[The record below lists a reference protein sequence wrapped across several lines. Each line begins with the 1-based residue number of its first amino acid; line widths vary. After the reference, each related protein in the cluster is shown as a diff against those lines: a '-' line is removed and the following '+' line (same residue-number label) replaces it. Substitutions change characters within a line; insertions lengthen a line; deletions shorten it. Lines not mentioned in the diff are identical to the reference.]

1 MPSRTAPTGLS
12 LLTLAVLSF
21 PPAVAGHTPG
31 PGPAGAWTLD
41 PVRSHVGFT
50 VTKLGFSDVHGEF
63 RDFRGDV
70 RYDPLRP
77 ENSSIRWR
85 VGVASVK
92 TDAADRDS
100 SLQAPEYF
108 DAARFPHL
116 TFESR
121 RVRSLDGGRL
131 EVAGDITIRGQTRPL
146 SIIAAPIA
154 GGGGFDTRFE
164 INRYDFGVA
173 GGRVMGRLIGRT
185 VRVHLIARAE
195 EGTR

>member
-1 MPSRTAPTGLS
+1 MPSITALTVLS
-12 LLTLAVLSF
+12 LLTCAALSF
-21 PPAVAGHTPG
+21 PAAVAGPATG

-41 PVRSHVGFT
+41 PVRSHVGFS
-50 VTKLGFSDVHGEF
+50 VTKFGYSDVHGEF
-63 RDFRGDV
+63 RDFSGDV

-92 TDAADRDS
+92 TDEPGRDR

-108 DAARFPHL
+108 DTARFPSL

-131 EVAGDITIRGQTRPL
+131 EVTGDITIRGQTRPL
-146 SIIAAPIA
+146 TIIAAPLA

-173 GGRVMGRLIGRT
+173 GGRVMGRLIGRM

-195 EGTR
+195 EGSK

>member
-1 MPSRTAPTGLS
+1 MPSRTALTGLS
-12 LLTLAVLSF
+12 LLTFAVLSF
-21 PPAVAGHTPG
+21 PPAVAGPDTG
-31 PGPAGAWTLD
+31 PGRAGAWTLD

-63 RDFRGDV
+63 RDFSGDV

-85 VGVASVK
+85 VGVASVR

-195 EGTR
+195 EATR